1 MFYESYLNSLKADT
15 SFIPESAS
23 ITDASIFTQRAIQD
37 TFNETF
43 ISIAMQEMAYFASL
57 NQEGNSAVSAEVKK
71 SKLERVKQFFKTI
84 WEKIKGF
91 FTKIINA
98 IKDLFTKFKKERGD
112 EYTKYFHHSCEIVK
126 KTDAAKDMKF
136 KLYPEGTGK
145 KLKDKSSQHFGRL
158 AAFADTAG
166 KQCAKSLRDSEAAGQ
181 TKMAML
187 PTSQEEINKF
197 MEAAEKT
204 TDEIVKI
211 KEDATFDDVYKA
223 RSDIYSYS
231 AKANSII
238 DNVKRDYT
246 DAKGT
251 IDKAMNTAKE
261 IVNKNGDLGLYIQ
274 GIARVESSITKLES
288 LYLGKIKEI
297 RNNYISVMGKIISLA
312 KKSEKDLK
320 PEKKQVG
327 DMNDTARDLLK
338 NEDVDIT
345 INTDD
350 DAEADTSSVEVK
362 DEVEEAF
369 GFFGEEVDE
378 TTRSIEESDF
388 YQSFVETFS
397 W

>member
-1 MFYESYLNSLKADT
+1 MFYENYLNSLKADT

-23 ITDASIFTQRAIQD
+23 IADASIFTQRAIQD

-43 ISIAMQEMAYFASL
+43 ISIAMQEMTMFTSI
-57 NQEGNSAVSAEVKK
+57 NEEGNTAVSAEVKK

-112 EYTKYFHHSCEIVK
+112 EYTKYFQHSCEIVK

-136 KLYPEGTGK
+136 NLYPQGTGK

-158 AAFADTAG
+158 AGFADTAG
-166 KQCAKSLRDSEAAGQ
+166 KQCAASNREGKV
-181 TKMAML
+181 TML

-197 MEAAEKT
+197 MDAAEKT

-211 KEDATFDDVYKA
+211 KEDATFDDVYSA
-223 RSDIYSYS
+223 RDDIYSYS

-238 DNVKRDYT
+238 DNVKRDYA
-246 DAKGT
+246 DAKKT

-261 IVNKNGDLGLYIQ
+261 IVNKNGDLGMFIQ

-297 RNNYISVMGKIISLA
+297 RNNYISVMGKIVSLA
-312 KKSEKDLK
+312 KKADKDFK
-320 PEKKQVG
+320 PEKKQIG
-327 DMNDTARDLLK
+327 DMNPTARSFAK
-338 NEDVDIT
+338 NENVDIT

-369 GFFGEEVDE
+369 GFFKEEVDE

>member
-1 MFYESYLNSLKADT
+1 
-15 SFIPESAS
+15 
-23 ITDASIFTQRAIQD
+23 
-37 TFNETF
+37 
-43 ISIAMQEMAYFASL
+43 
-57 NQEGNSAVSAEVKK
+57 
-71 SKLERVKQFFKTI
+71 
-84 WEKIKGF
+84 
-91 FTKIINA
+91 
-98 IKDLFTKFKKERGD
+98 
-112 EYTKYFHHSCEIVK
+112 
-126 KTDAAKDMKF
+126 
-136 KLYPEGTGK
+136 
-145 KLKDKSSQHFGRL
+145 
-158 AAFADTAG
+158 
-166 KQCAKSLRDSEAAGQ
+166 
-181 TKMAML
+181 
-187 PTSQEEINKF
+187 
-197 MEAAEKT
+197 
-204 TDEIVKI
+204 
-211 KEDATFDDVYKA
+211 
-223 RSDIYSYS
+223 
-231 AKANSII
+231 
-238 DNVKRDYT
+238 
-246 DAKGT
+246 
-251 IDKAMNTAKE
+251 MNTAKE